1 MNSNTKQHRHTN
13 IFVRLSIVSLLL
25 LVILAPINAQ
35 SFRSTSMY
43 RLDNPSAELQNTTMM
58 TNSISYTVS
67 ETGVADPYSNYEGD
81 VDLGDWGDPDI
92 ENPGDQSDE
101 YPLGD
106 AWVMLLFAAA
116 AAIVIALRKKQTA

>member
-1 MNSNTKQHRHTN
+1 MSVQYKSYESTIYEPFAEESPSRIGNRRNT
-13 IFVRLSIVSLLL
+13 
-25 LVILAPINAQ
+25 
-35 SFRSTSMY
+35 
-43 RLDNPSAELQNTTMM
+43 DN
-58 TNSISYTVS
+58 
-67 ETGVADPYSNYEGD
+67 NYEGD

-92 ENPGDQSDE
+92 KNPGDQSNE